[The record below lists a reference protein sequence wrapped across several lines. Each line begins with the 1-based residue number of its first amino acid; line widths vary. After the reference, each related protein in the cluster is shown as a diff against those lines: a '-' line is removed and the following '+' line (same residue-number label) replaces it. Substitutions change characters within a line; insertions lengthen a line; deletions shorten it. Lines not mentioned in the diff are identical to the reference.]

1 MPKIPRDGLLWGVRK
16 VMETT
21 SMSRV
26 SVEFLMSRGFIPS
39 FVYRGE
45 VVTTEKQVELFLER
59 CIHGDYGT
67 ISNGAV
73 AIIEPIS
80 SLNTKA
86 ESHKGSFDAD
96 ELRNEINS
104 VRQSLGLPPLYRS
117 SRKRRPKQSIN
128 EPDVNIGSDDTRSIR
143 MDL

>member
-21 SMSRV
+21 SM
-26 SVEFLMSRGFIPS
+26 
-39 FVYRGE
+39 
-45 VVTTEKQVELFLER
+45 
-59 CIHGDYGT
+59 
-67 ISNGAV
+67 
-73 AIIEPIS
+73 
-80 SLNTKA
+80 
-86 ESHKGSFDAD
+86 SHKGSFDAD